1 MKLAPLVVPLS
12 LSVGVAAGIALGPFL
27 LSWGIALAPVA
38 FVGVLIAAMAQGAN
52 GTEVQLTIWAVSSAA
67 LGFVGATGWLTLE
80 FVETLVEG
88 QVAVALSSLGTEDIG
103 EAKTTLLSRW
113 IFMSLAGPLAWIGLW
128 KFRRP
133 TRSTSSKAGAVG

>member
-27 LSWGIALAPVA
+27 PPWGIALAPVA
-38 FVGVLIAAMAQGAN
+38 FGGVVLAAMAQGAN
-52 GTEVQLTIWAVSSAA
+52 GSEVQLTSWAVWS
-67 LGFVGATGWLTLE
+67 GGRGCVGATVWLTLE
-80 FVETLVEG
+80 FVEALVEG
-88 QVAVALSSLGTEDIG
+88 QVAVALSSLGTEDNG